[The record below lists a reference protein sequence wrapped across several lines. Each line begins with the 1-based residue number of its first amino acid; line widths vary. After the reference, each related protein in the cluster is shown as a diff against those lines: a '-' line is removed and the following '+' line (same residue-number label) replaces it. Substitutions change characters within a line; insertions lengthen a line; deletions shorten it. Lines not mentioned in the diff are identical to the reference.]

1 MNAQRLRPLGVGD
14 IFDEGFDLY
23 KRNFVF
29 LLLATAAAVVPL
41 DILLAFVTPRI
52 LPSVFDLVGVT
63 STQSDAFW
71 VWTVSALA
79 RTIFYLPLY
88 IVAVG
93 PVVVAAA
100 ARYLDQPMTVEATFR
115 LSLRKTPALLLA
127 ALLSGLLLTLGL
139 ALCGV
144 VWLVVATQLLF
155 TLQAL
160 LIENV
165 GPGKAIRRSGALTA
179 GYGFRVFGCLVL
191 LGMVLYVVGLGL
203 RLPLAYAADSI
214 LNLTP
219 GAAFLSGGT
228 AGGNAQE
235 QVVSLLSSGLAHL
248 FLLPF
253 TICVI
258 TVLYF
263 DLRIR
268 KEGMDIELLATDL
281 HYPPLSA
288 LGPFLPPV
296 PTFGARPAAPL
307 RPVPPGIS
315 VPPGV
320 PGGPPR

>member
-1 MNAQRLRPLGVGD
+1 MNAQRLRPLGIGD

-23 KRNFVF
+23 KRSFVF

-41 DILLAFVTPRI
+41 DILLAFVTPRV
-52 LPSVFDLVGVT
+52 LPSLYDLVGVT
-63 STQSDAFW
+63 SSQSDAFW
-71 VWTVSALA
+71 VWSVSALA
-79 RTIFYLPLY
+79 HTVFCLPLY
-88 IVAVG
+88 IIAVG

-100 ARYLDQPMTVEATFR
+100 AKYLDQPMTVEAAFR
-115 LSLRKTPALLLA
+115 LSLRRTPALGLA
-127 ALLSGLLLTLGL
+127 ALLSGLLLALGL
-139 ALCGV
+139 SLCGV

-160 LIENV
+160 LIENM
-165 GPGKAIRRSGALTA
+165 GPGRAMRRSQIITG
-179 GYGFRVFGCLVL
+179 GHGFRVFGCLAL
-191 LGMVLYVVGLGL
+191 LGLVQSVVGLGL
-203 RLPLAYAADSI
+203 RLPLAYLADSI
-214 LNLTP
+214 FNIAP
-219 GAAFLSGGT
+219 GAASLSG
-228 AGGNAQE
+228 AGANAQE
-235 QVVSLLSSGLAHL
+235 QVVSLLSGGLAHL
-248 FLLPF
+248 LLLPF

-296 PTFGARPAAPL
+296 PTFGARPGAPA
-307 RPVPPGIS
+307 RPLPPS
-315 VPPGV
+315 V

>member
-14 IFDEGFDLY
+14 IFDEGIDLY

-41 DILLAFVTPRI
+41 DILLAFVTPRV
-52 LPSVFDLVGVT
+52 LPSVFDLFGIT
-63 STQSDAFW
+63 GSRSDAFW
-71 VWTVSALA
+71 VWTVSALTRA
-79 RTIFYLPLY
+79 IFYLPLY
-88 IVAVG
+88 MVAVG

-100 ARYLDQPMTVEATFR
+100 SRYLEQPMTVESAFR
-115 LSLRKTPALLLA
+115 LSLRRTPALIVA
-127 ALLSGLLLTLGL
+127 ALLSGLLLALGL
-139 ALCGV
+139 TLCGV
-144 VWLVVATQLLF
+144 VWLVAATQLLF

-160 LIENV
+160 LIENL
-165 GPGKAIRRSGALTA
+165 GPGKAMRRSGALTA
-179 GYGFRVFGCLVL
+179 GYGFRVFGCLLL
-191 LGMVLYVVGLGL
+191 LGLVLYVVGLGL
-203 RLPLAYAADSI
+203 RLPLAYLAGSI
-214 LNLTP
+214 LNIAP
-219 GAAFLSGGT
+219 GAASLSGAG

-235 QVVSLLSSGLAHL
+235 QIVSLLSSGLAHL
-248 FLLPF
+248 LLLPF

-268 KEGMDIELLATDL
+268 KEGMDIELLANDL

-296 PTFGARPAAPL
+296 PTFGARPGVPVRPAPP
-307 RPVPPGIS
+307 RPIPPAI
-315 VPPGV
+315 

>member
-29 LLLATAAAVVPL
+29 LLLATAATVVPL
-41 DILLAFVTPRI
+41 DILLAFVTPRV
-52 LPSVFDLVGVT
+52 LPSLFDLAGVT
-63 STQSDAFW
+63 GSQSDSFW
-71 VWTVSALA
+71 VWSVSAVA
-79 RTIFYLPLY
+79 RMVFYLPLY

-100 ARYLDQPMTVEATFR
+100 ARYLDQPMTVEAAFR
-115 LSLRKTPALLLA
+115 LSLRRTPVLLLA
-127 ALLSGLLLTLGL
+127 ALGSGLLLALGL
-139 ALCGV
+139 TLCGV

-160 LIENV
+160 LIESM
-165 GPGKAIRRSGALTA
+165 GPGKAMRRSGIITG
-179 GYGFRVFGCLVL
+179 GYGFRVFGCLLL
-191 LGMVLYVVGLGL
+191 LGLVLYVVGLGL
-203 RLPLAYAADSI
+203 RLPLAYVAESI
-214 LNLTP
+214 LNIVP
-219 GAAFLSGGT
+219 GAASLSGTG
-228 AGGNAQE
+228 ANAQE

-248 FLLPF
+248 LLLPF

-296 PTFGARPAAPL
+296 PTFGARPGVPV
-307 RPVPPGIS
+307 RPVPP
-315 VPPGV
+315 VV

>member
-41 DILLAFVTPRI
+41 DILLASVTPRV
-52 LPSVFDLVGVT
+52 LPSVFDLFGVT
-63 STQSDAFW
+63 GSRSDAFW
-71 VWTVSALA
+71 VWTVSALT
-79 RTIFYLPLY
+79 RTVFYLPLY
-88 IVAVG
+88 CVAVG
-93 PVVVAAA
+93 PVVIAAA
-100 ARYLDQPMTVEATFR
+100 SRYLDQPMTVAAAFR
-115 LSLRKTPALLLA
+115 LSLRRFPALIVA
-127 ALLSGLLLTLGL
+127 ALLSGLLLALGL
-139 ALCGV
+139 TFCGV
-144 VWLVVATQLLF
+144 IWLVAATQLLF

-160 LIENV
+160 LIENL
-165 GPGKAIRRSGALTA
+165 GPGRAMRRSGALTA

-191 LGMVLYVVGLGL
+191 LGLVLYVVGLGL
-203 RLPLAYAADSI
+203 RLPLAYLAGSI
-214 LNLTP
+214 LNIAP
-219 GAAFLSGGT
+219 GASSLYGGA
-228 AGGNAQE
+228 AGGDAQE
-235 QVVSLLSSGLAHL
+235 QVVSLLSGGLAHL
-248 FLLPF
+248 LLLPF

-296 PTFGARPAAPL
+296 PTFGARPAASGRPL
-307 RPVPPGIS
+307 PPS
-315 VPPGV
+315 AL
-320 PGGPPR
+320 GGPPR

>member
-41 DILLAFVTPRI
+41 DIGLAFVTPRV
-52 LPSVFDLVGVT
+52 LPSLFDLAGVT
-63 STQSDAFW
+63 GSRSDAFW
-71 VWTVSALA
+71 VWSLSAVA

-88 IVAVG
+88 MVAVG

-100 ARYLDQPMTVEATFR
+100 ARYLDQPMTVEAAFR
-115 LSLRKTPALLLA
+115 LALRRTPALLLA
-127 ALLSGLLLTLGL
+127 ALLSGLLLALGL
-139 ALCGV
+139 TLCGV
-144 VWLVVATQLLF
+144 VWLVAATQLLF

-160 LIENV
+160 LVENL
-165 GPGKAIRRSGALTA
+165 GPGRAMRRSGVVTS
-179 GYGFRVFGCLVL
+179 GYGFRVFGCLLL
-191 LGMVLYVVGLGL
+191 LGLVLYLVGLGL
-203 RLPLAYAADSI
+203 RLPLAFLADSI
-214 LNLTP
+214 LNIAP
-219 GAAFLSGGT
+219 RAASAYSGAVGGS
-228 AGGNAQE
+228 AQE
-235 QVVSLLSSGLAHL
+235 QIVSLLSSGLAHL
-248 FLLPF
+248 LLLPF

-296 PTFGARPAAPL
+296 PTFGARPVVPM
-307 RPVPPGIS
+307 RPVPPAS
-315 VPPGV
+315 

>member
-1 MNAQRLRPLGVGD
+1 MNAQRLRPLGTGD

-29 LLLATAAAVVPL
+29 LLLATAATVVPL
-41 DILLAFVTPRI
+41 DILLAFVTPRV
-52 LPSVFDLVGVT
+52 LPSVFELFGVT
-63 STQSDAFW
+63 GGQSDAFW
-71 VWTVSALA
+71 GWAASALT
-79 RTIFYLPLY
+79 RTVFTLPLY

-100 ARYLDQPMTVEATFR
+100 ARYLGQPMTLEAAFR
-115 LSLRKTPALLLA
+115 LSLRKTPVLLLT
-127 ALLSGLLLTLGL
+127 ALLSGLLLALGL

-155 TLQAL
+155 MLQAL

-165 GPGKAIRRSGALTA
+165 GPGKAMRRSGAVAA
-179 GYGFRVFGCLVL
+179 GYGFKVFGCLVL
-191 LGMVLYVVGLGL
+191 LGLVLYVVGLGL
-203 RLPLAYAADSI
+203 RLPLAYLADSI

-219 GAAFLSGGT
+219 GAVSLSGTG
-228 AGGNAQE
+228 ANAQD

-296 PTFGARPAAPL
+296 PTFGARPAMPP
-307 RPVPPGIS
+307 RPVPPGA
-315 VPPGV
+315 
-320 PGGPPR
+320 PGGPR

>member
-41 DILLAFVTPRI
+41 DILLAFITPRV
-52 LPSVFDLVGVT
+52 LPSVFDLFGVT
-63 STQSDAFW
+63 GSRSDAFW
-71 VWTVSALA
+71 VWTVSALT
-79 RTIFYLPLY
+79 RTVFCLPLY
-88 IVAVG
+88 MVAVG

-100 ARYLDQPMTVEATFR
+100 ARYLEQPMTVEAAFR
-115 LSLRKTPALLLA
+115 LSLRRTPALLVA
-127 ALLSGLLLTLGL
+127 SLLSGLLLALGL
-139 ALCGV
+139 TLCGV
-144 VWLVVATQLLF
+144 VWLVAATQLLF

-160 LIENV
+160 LIENL
-165 GPGKAIRRSGALTA
+165 GPGKAMRRSGVITG

-203 RLPLAYAADSI
+203 RLPLAYLAGSI
-214 LNLTP
+214 LNIAP
-219 GAAFLSGGT
+219 GAASLSGTG
-228 AGGNAQE
+228 ANAQE
-235 QVVSLLSSGLAHL
+235 QVVSLLSTGLAHL
-248 FLLPF
+248 LLLPF

-296 PTFGARPAAPL
+296 PTFGARSVVPARPAPP
-307 RPVPPGIS
+307 R
-315 VPPGV
+315 V